1 MRVLVVG
8 AGGVGSAVARTV
20 ARWNLFER
28 VVMADYDEGRAQRAI
43 AGGGD
48 RFAAYR
54 LDARDEQAIAE
65 LIKAERCDAVL
76 NALDPRFVMPVFR
89 AALSAGIT
97 YLDMAMSLSARTR
110 PIRTGRRGSSW
121 VTRSSRW
128 PVNGSAAGC
137 WPCAAS
143 GSSGAVG
150 RVPRYAADRLFCPS
164 TRRASAMART

>member
-54 LDARDEQAIAE
+54 LDARDEQAIGE

-76 NALDPRFVMPVFR
+76 NALDPSAPVKVPC
-89 AALSAGIT
+89 LTVLPVTG
-97 YLDMAMSLSARTR
+97 
-110 PIRTGRRGSSW
+110 PIG
-121 VTRSSRW
+121 
-128 PVNGSAAGC
+128 PV
-137 WPCAAS
+137 
-143 GSSGAVG
+143 
-150 RVPRYAADRLFCPS
+150 PS
-164 TRRASAMART
+164 F

>member
-43 AGGGD
+43 AGAGD

-89 AALSAGIT
+89 AALTAGIT
-97 YLDMAMSLSARTR
+97 YLDLAMSLSR
-110 PIRTGRRGSSW
+110 PHASDPYRQPGVKLGDEQFALAGEWDDRGLLPLGGIG
-121 VTRSSRW
+121 V
-128 PVNGSAAGC
+128 
-137 WPCAAS
+137 
-143 GSSGAVG
+143 
-150 RVPRYAADRLFCPS
+150 
-164 TRRASAMART
+164 